1 MTTFLRWKR
10 RYTSIL
16 RGALMVTVY
25 LASLPSVQAAET
37 VDATLYKNPSCR
49 CCDQYAAY
57 LRQYDYEI
65 KVTET
70 PNLRQFKA
78 EHGVPSRLQSCH
90 TMLLDG
96 YVIEGHVPVGVI
108 NKLLDE
114 RPEIRGVSLPGMPQG
129 SPGMSGQKREPFV
142 IGLALG
148 WNWLAASGLLVVA
161 LVGLGCLMMCVLG
174 MHSGHDKGDEN

>member
-129 SPGMSGQKREPFV
+129 SPGMSGQEREPFV
-142 IGLALG
+142 IYAIT
-148 WNWLAASGLLVVA
+148 
-161 LVGLGCLMMCVLG
+161 
-174 MHSGHDKGDEN
+174 DDEMSIYATD

>member
-1 MTTFLRWKR
+1 MTTFLRWER

-16 RGALMVTVY
+16 RGALMLTVY

-37 VDATLYKNPSCR
+37 IDATLYKNPSCR

-57 LRQYDYEI
+57 LR
-65 KVTET
+65 
-70 PNLRQFKA
+70 
-78 EHGVPSRLQSCH
+78 HGVPSRLQSCH
-90 TMLLDG
+90 TMLLDV

-142 IGLALG
+142 IYAIT
-148 WNWLAASGLLVVA
+148 
-161 LVGLGCLMMCVLG
+161 
-174 MHSGHDKGDEN
+174 DDEMSIYATD

>member
-129 SPGMSGQKREPFV
+129 SPGMSGQ
-142 IGLALG
+142 
-148 WNWLAASGLLVVA
+148 
-161 LVGLGCLMMCVLG
+161 
-174 MHSGHDKGDEN
+174 